1 MDIRIF
7 RKKDGGIVQLIDKE
21 KIVEWPIE
29 LPLKFVED
37 IKSKLKSY
45 RDEKVEEEIA
55 LYLDDILNSIA
66 IPNIKE
72 IFESGDQ
79 ETVNSVL
86 TSFEELSESNAGAVK
101 PITSLLKSLTKNNNK
116 KVIESAQ
123 RILTNLEV

>member
-7 RKKDGGIVQLIDKE
+7 RKEDGGIVQLIDKE
-21 KIVEWPIE
+21 KIIEWPIE

-37 IKSKLKSY
+37 VRNKLKSY

-66 IPNIKE
+66 IPNVKE
-72 IFESGDQ
+72 IFESGNQ
-79 ETVNSVL
+79 ESINSLL
-86 TSFEELSESNAGAVK
+86 TSFEELSETNAGAVK
-101 PITSLLKSLTKNNNK
+101 PIISLLASLTKNNNK
-116 KVIESAQ
+116 KVVESAQ